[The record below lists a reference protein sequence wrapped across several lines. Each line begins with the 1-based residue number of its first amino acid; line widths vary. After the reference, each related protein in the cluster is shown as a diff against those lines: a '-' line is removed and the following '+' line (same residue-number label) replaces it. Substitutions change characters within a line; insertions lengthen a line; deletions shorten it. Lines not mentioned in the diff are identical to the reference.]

1 MLRSTSLVFGLLTV
15 ILTFA
20 AVWRLSRDARFA
32 LLAGSLVAFNPQFL
46 FSSGYFSNDP
56 AAAAI
61 GAAGLWIVVRAFEE
75 PLGPA
80 RRHYVAGAI
89 AIALGAL
96 IKTSTLP
103 GLAAAAVTLIA
114 IDRRARREVWID
126 TGIAAALVLL
136 LAGPYLIWAAE
147 HRGGFL
153 GVNAAVASAVGM
165 VRAEQVRRTAALSR
179 GLLLGLHV
187 RVVLGALRL
196 VQRDGAAGRP
206 MLAFFAVTWT
216 GVLGWIAGRRA
227 RLPADA
233 LRSPALRNYLFAAF
247 GATLAAHFAMN
258 LAIVNLP
265 GAALVRER
273 VADRVP
279 ARARH
284 RAADRQPAAP
294 APAHRRRGDRAARAR
309 RLLPA
314 LGADPGVS

>member
-56 AAAAI
+56 AAAAV
-61 GAAGLWIVVRAFEE
+61 GAAALWIVVRAFEE

-89 AIALGAL
+89 VIALGAL

-126 TGIAAALVLL
+126 TGLAAALVLL

-147 HRGGFL
+147 HRGGLL
-153 GVNAAVASAVGM
+153 GVNAVVASAVGM
-165 VRAEQVRRTAALSR
+165 VRAERLRRTAAVPR

-196 VQRDGAAGRP
+196 VQRDGAEAGAAR
-206 MLAFFAVTWT
+206 
-216 GVLGWIAGRRA
+216 VLRDHLDRRA
-227 RLPADA
+227 GLDRGAAHAPA
-233 LRSPALRNYLFAAF
+233 RGRAA
-247 GATLAAHFAMN
+247 LAARCATTCS
-258 LAIVNLP
+258 
-265 GAALVRER
+265 RR
-273 VADRVP
+273 S
-279 ARARH
+279 
-284 RAADRQPAAP
+284 AP
-294 APAHRRRGDRAARAR
+294 RSRPTSR
-309 RLLPA
+309 
-314 LGADPGVS
+314 